1 MSARFREVSRTLRVA
16 AALLASIYALLCLTA
31 SRAEANATIR
41 ASLDD
46 LGIEG
51 NGPSESGRTGGNG
64 RFVTFSSAATNL
76 VANDT
81 NARNDCFVRDTFL
94 GMTARVSVDSL
105 GVEINKHCES
115 PDISGDGR
123 FVAFSTTAT
132 NLIPDDTNGDKDCY
146 LHDRDTDGDS
156 IFDEPGA
163 ISTVRVSLEVSGAQ
177 RTRPSDFCRISE
189 DGTTVVFQAKRTS
202 SNWDVFTYDVAT
214 GGIVQQ
220 NANDNFAAADGTAEE
235 PSVSGQGRYIAFE
248 SSSSNLVPAA
258 VGSSLDIYVVDRDT
272 DENGIFDEPGSRA
285 VYWATANT
293 SGTGSNGPS
302 RYAAISDDGLS
313 VAFSSQAS
321 DLVANDSNNR
331 VDVFVHD
338 LASGETLL
346 LSRNAAGNS
355 GDADSYTPEMSGNGR
370 FVVFASAATDLV
382 PSDTNGK
389 KDVFRYDRDPD
400 RNGINDDT
408 TSLPTV
414 LESIAS
420 GGSQGTD
427 DSGVFRRPDISND
440 GLKTVFSSAASDLV
454 ADDANATRDIFL
466 AEGEFCGNGVVL
478 PPEQCED
485 GNLVNGDGCDN
496 NCTFTACG
504 NGVVAGSESC
514 DDGNLVSGD
523 GCDANCTPSGC
534 GNGITAGDETCD
546 DGNLTDG
553 DGCDSNCT
561 ETGCGN
567 GIETAGEECDDGV
580 DNGVNGCC
588 TDSCIWL
595 DYDVDDICDEEDLSE
610 LGGAV
615 LTKGKIKDSKVTAS
629 IPNGVITATVVIE
642 FDPGSPYPD
651 IAAFLG
657 QASQTGFSVMTYAGG
672 AEPTSSDTPIHVYE
686 FAAHECLF
694 SGDGVSLSKASC
706 RDLDIPPQR
715 GRYQLKATSGKVSK
729 VIWKATGVDVKA
741 PTEGPMRL
749 VLSPGDPNNLDFMA
763 NAVSCFLK
771 TGSRATMKCR

>member
-1 MSARFREVSRTLRVA
+1 MFARSRHVSGTARVA
-16 AALLASIYALLCLTA
+16 VALLASIQVLLCLPA
-31 SRAEANATIR
+31 SRAEGNSTIR

-51 NGPSESGRTGGNG
+51 NGPSETGRTAGTG

-76 VANDT
+76 VAGDT
-81 NARNDCFVRDTFL
+81 NGRIDCFVRDTFL
-94 GMTARVSVDSL
+94 GTTTRVSVDSL
-105 GVEINKHCES
+105 GTETNKHCES
-115 PDISGDGR
+115 PDVSGDGR
-123 FVAFSTTAT
+123 FVTFSTTAT

-156 IFDEPGA
+156 IFDEAGA

-189 DGTTVVFQAKRTS
+189 DGTAVAFQAKRTS

-214 GGIVQQ
+214 GTIVQQ
-220 NANDNFAAADGTAEE
+220 NANENFAAADGTAEE
-235 PSVSGQGRYIAFE
+235 PSISAQGRYIAFE
-248 SSSSNLVPAA
+248 SSASNLVADS

-272 DENGIFDEPGSRA
+272 DADGIFDEPGSRA

-293 SGTGSNGPS
+293 FGGGSNGPS
-302 RYAAISDDGLS
+302 RYASVSDDGLS

-321 DLVANDSNNR
+321 DLVQNDANNR
-331 VDVFVHD
+331 TDVFIHD
-338 LASGETLL
+338 LASGTTLL

-370 FVVFASAATDLV
+370 FVIFTSAATDLV

-408 TSLPTV
+408 SFLPTV
-414 LESIAS
+414 IESISS
-420 GGSQGTD
+420 GGAQGSD
-427 DSGVFRRPDISND
+427 DSGVFRRPDISTN
-440 GLKTVFSSAASDLV
+440 GLKTVFSSAAVDLV
-454 ADDANATRDIFL
+454 ADDSNSTRDIFL

-478 PPEQCED
+478 APEECED

-504 NGVVAGSESC
+504 NGVVAGDESC

-588 TDSCIWL
+588 TESCIWL
-595 DYDVDDICDEEDLSE
+595 DYDIDDICDEEDLSE

-615 LTKGKIKDSKVTAS
+615 LTKGKIKDSKITAT
-629 IPNGVITATVVIE
+629 IPNGVITAKVIIE
-642 FDPGSPYPD
+642 FDPTSPYPD
-651 IAAFLG
+651 MASFLA
-657 QASQTGFSVMTYAGG
+657 QASQTGFSIMTYAGST
-672 AEPTSSDTPIHVYE
+672 EPTSTDAPIHAYE
-686 FAAHECLF
+686 FASHECLF
-694 SGDGVSLSKASC
+694 TGDGVSLSKASC
-706 RDLDIPPQR
+706 RNLDAPPLR
-715 GRYQLKATSGKVSK
+715 GRYQLKATSGKVTK
-729 VIWKATGVDVKA
+729 IVWKATGVDVKA
-741 PTEGPMRL
+741 PPEGPMRL
-749 VLSPGDPNNLDFMA
+749 VLSPADPNHLDFMA
-763 NAVSCFLK
+763 DAVSCFLK
-771 TGSRATMKCR
+771 QGSRSTMKCR